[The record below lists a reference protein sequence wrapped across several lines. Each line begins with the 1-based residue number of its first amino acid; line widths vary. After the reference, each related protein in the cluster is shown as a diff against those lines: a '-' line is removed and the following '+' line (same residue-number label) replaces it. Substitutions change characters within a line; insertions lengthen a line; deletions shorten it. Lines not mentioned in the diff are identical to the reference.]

1 MFAELNTPLK
11 IAKNEYKT
19 LCKNRVA
26 FKKSQNEFLSVIM
39 NGRTPNFNLIVK
51 ISN

>member
-19 LCKNRVA
+19 LRKNPKA
-26 FKKSQNEFLSVIM
+26 FMKSQNEFLSVIID
-39 NGRTPNFNLIVK
+39 GRTPKFNLTVK
-51 ISN
+51 IVN